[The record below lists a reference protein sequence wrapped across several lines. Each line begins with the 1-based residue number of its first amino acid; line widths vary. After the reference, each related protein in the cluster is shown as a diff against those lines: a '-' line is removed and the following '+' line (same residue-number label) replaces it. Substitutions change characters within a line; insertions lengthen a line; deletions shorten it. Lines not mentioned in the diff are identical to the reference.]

1 MAKEVYMPA
10 LGMNQETGTLLRWL
24 KAEGETVTKGEP
36 LMEVATDKTDVEIEA
51 PVSGILRNVTAKE
64 GDEVPV
70 GQVIALIAKPDEV
83 IGAAPTATPP
93 ASAPVN
99 PSAIPSTPTSPTPA
113 APSSA
118 PANGAVAP
126 ITPVA
131 ARMAAEHGID
141 ISRIQPAGGRIQK
154 EDVLA
159 YLAGQSE
166 AKTEPNAESSGRVLA
181 SPKARRLAAEAGLDL
196 SSLKGSGPEGAV
208 LAEDVLSVER
218 TGKIEPAKI
227 EAVEVEDELQPEML
241 PPKAAPVTMPVGEP
255 TLVPMSRMWKVMA
268 DRLTQSWTTVPHF
281 FLARDVDAKRFKKW
295 HRKAQERSHIKLTF
309 TDLMV
314 KLVAQ
319 ALRAHPRVNAAWIDR
334 RIVANDQVHIGLAVA
349 VEDGLLVPVIRHAD
363 RLGLEEIAKARA
375 DLVARAQAG
384 KLSVDELQGG
394 TFTISNLGM
403 FGIDQF
409 SAIINPPQAAILA
422 VGRIADRV
430 VAVDGKPKVRPMLTL
445 NLSSDHRVVDGARAA
460 RFLDNLA
467 AIIEEPI
474 RALE

>member
-24 KAEGETVTKGEP
+24 KAEGEAVTKGEP

-83 IGAAPTATPP
+83 IGASQTASPAQPSVDTSATSSSPTPP
-93 ASAPVN
+93 APAL
-99 PSAIPSTPTSPTPA
+99 PST
-113 APSSA
+113 A

-141 ISRIQPAGGRIQK
+141 ISRIQPTGGRIQK

-159 YLAGQSE
+159 YLAGQRESKPE
-166 AKTEPNAESSGRVLA
+166 TEPSGRVLA
-181 SPKARRLAAEAGLDL
+181 SPKARRLAAEAGIDL
-196 SSLKGSGPEGAV
+196 SLLKGSGPEGAV
-208 LAEDVLSVER
+208 LAEDVLAAER
-218 TGKIEPAKI
+218 PIEV
-227 EAVEVEDELQPEML
+227 EAVGAEEEALPEAL
-241 PPKAAPVTMPVGEP
+241 PVKEAPVTEAARESA
-255 TLVPMSRMWKVMA
+255 LVPMSRMWKVMA

-295 HRKAQERSHIKLTF
+295 HRKAQERCQSKLTY

-319 ALRAHPRVNAAWIDR
+319 ALRAHPRVNAAWIDG
-334 RIVANDQVHIGLAVA
+334 RIVANEQVHVGLAVA
-349 VEDGLLVPVIRHAD
+349 VEDGLLVPVIRDVD

-384 KLSVDELQGG
+384 KLGVDELQGG

-430 VAVDGKPKVRPMLTL
+430 VAVDGKAKVRPMLTL
-445 NLSSDHRVVDGARAA
+445 NLSADHRVVDGARAA
-460 RFLDNLA
+460 RFLDHLA
-467 AIIEEPI
+467 GIIEDPI